1 MKRKTKEEIERE
13 NRAWEDLRANF
24 GISDL
29 DTLCNEVERTRPNLS
44 FFSGT
49 INLEEVERIRGEIF
63 N

>member
-1 MKRKTKEEIERE
+1 MKRKTKKEIERE
-13 NRAWEDLRANF
+13 KRAWEDLRVNF

-44 FFSGT
+44 FFGGT
-49 INLEEVERIRGEIF
+49 INLEEVERIRAEIF

>member
-1 MKRKTKEEIERE
+1 MKRKTKKEIEK
-13 NRAWEDLRANF
+13 RAWEDLRANF

-49 INLEEVERIRGEIF
+49 INLEEVERIRAEIF
-63 N
+63 